1 MTKVDMHIPGKSDL
15 DVSFDG
21 SRKIHQEAPFE
32 RYISRKVAGL
42 EHSGWALSP
51 DDTGFDPTTSS
62 PGSRP
67 PRRRSSTRCAER
79 RAPAGPTS

>member
-51 DDTGFDPTTSS
+51 DDTGFDPNDALVFD
-62 PGSRP
+62 GEYGRP
-67 PRRRSSTRCAER
+67 ADGEARGAL
-79 RAPAGPTS
+79 GGI